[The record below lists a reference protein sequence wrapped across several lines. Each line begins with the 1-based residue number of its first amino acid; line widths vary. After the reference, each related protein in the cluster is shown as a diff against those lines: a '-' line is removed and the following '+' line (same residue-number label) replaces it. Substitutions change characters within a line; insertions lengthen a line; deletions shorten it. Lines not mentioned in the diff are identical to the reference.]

1 MDLVAW
7 VLMDALC
14 PLVKYFF
21 TRSSCYFMVFI
32 FGGFGLGFSTFS
44 GTDFSLNPGLEIY
57 ALLLTRLNLSVAC
70 GNVGF
75 TVAFVVRTANGLS
88 M

>member
-1 MDLVAW
+1 MVAW